1 MDVIPQAA
9 YLGNVLLPSAWPPET
24 EEEGAAATFDS
35 SPGVAGAGWGWGD
48 GAQHIVL
55 CSSNSQVN

>member
-24 EEEGAAATFDS
+24 EEEVLLQPLTAVLERRSAVGGCRV
-35 SPGVAGAGWGWGD
+35 GVG
-48 GAQHIVL
+48 
-55 CSSNSQVN
+55 